1 MTGAVLSGAIAAVD
15 FDATKADV
23 RRAVEDFLTQL
34 FAKAP
39 DTDVA
44 RAAGYAALG
53 GGHRWRALV
62 AVAAGKIFRDDAL
75 QRVLPAACGV
85 ELAHAASLVLDDL
98 PSMDDAA
105 IRRGK
110 PCTHRA
116 FPAWAAE
123 MTPVFL
129 VTLAYRISLDIPS
142 VPAAARIKAALEL
155 SDAGMMMIEGQVHD
169 MRQDLAAGACD
180 EARLLT
186 CYRLKSATLYGA
198 AAKMGGILTGAD
210 DEDAARLQAA
220 GIDLGHAYQF
230 LDDVADV
237 VAGVAEVGKERGK
250 DAGKCTAIDLFGV
263 EGAGGRPR
271 SFNQEAYRIWL
282 GSERK
287 PIGCASLSPRRA
299 GKRASPRR
307 RAARC
312 RSAGCSR

>member
-1 MTGAVLSGAIAAVD
+1 MTDAVLSGAIAAVD
-15 FDATKADV
+15 FDATKAEV

-39 DTDVA
+39 DTEVA

-116 FPAWAAE
+116 FPAWAAD

-142 VPAAARIKAALEL
+142 VLPAARIKAALEL

-169 MRQDLAAGACD
+169 MRQDLSAGA
-180 EARLLT
+180 
-186 CYRLKSATLYGA
+186 AT
-198 AAKMGGILTGAD
+198 
-210 DEDAARLQAA
+210 
-220 GIDLGHAYQF
+220 
-230 LDDVADV
+230 
-237 VAGVAEVGKERGK
+237 
-250 DAGKCTAIDLFGV
+250 
-263 EGAGGRPR
+263 
-271 SFNQEAYRIWL
+271 
-282 GSERK
+282 
-287 PIGCASLSPRRA
+287 
-299 GKRASPRR
+299 KRACLPVT
-307 RAARC
+307 A
-312 RSAGCSR
+312 

>member
-1 MTGAVLSGAIAAVD
+1 
-15 FDATKADV
+15 
-23 RRAVEDFLTQL
+23 
-34 FAKAP
+34 
-39 DTDVA
+39 
-44 RAAGYAALG
+44 
-53 GGHRWRALV
+53 
-62 AVAAGKIFRDDAL
+62 
-75 QRVLPAACGV
+75 
-85 ELAHAASLVLDDL
+85 
-98 PSMDDAA
+98 MDDAA

-210 DEDAARLQAA
+210 DEDAAWLQAA
-220 GIDLGHAYQF
+220 GIDLGHAYS
-230 LDDVADV
+230 
-237 VAGVAEVGKERGK
+237 
-250 DAGKCTAIDLFGV
+250 I
-263 EGAGGRPR
+263 
-271 SFNQEAYRIWL
+271 
-282 GSERK
+282 
-287 PIGCASLSPRRA
+287 
-299 GKRASPRR
+299 PRR
-307 RAARC
+307 RRRC
-312 RSAGCSR
+312 RCRCR

>member
-1 MTGAVLSGAIAAVD
+1 MTGAVLSGAIAPVD

-34 FAKAP
+34 FANAP

-44 RAAGYAALG
+44 RAAGYAVLG

-75 QRVLPAACGV
+75 RHVLPAACGV

-116 FPAWAAE
+116 FPAWAAD

-142 VPAAARIKAALEL
+142 VPPLARIKAALEL

-169 MRQDLAAGACD
+169 MRQDLDGASE

-186 CYRLKSATLYGA
+186 CYRLKSAALYGA

-210 DEDAARLQAA
+210 DVDAARLQVA

-263 EGAGGRPR
+263 EGARR
-271 SFNQEAYRIWL
+271 KA
-282 GSERK
+282 SEFQAR
-287 PIGCASLSPRRA
+287 SLSHLERFGTEADWLRQLVTE
-299 GKRASPRR
+299 ASWK
-307 RAARC
+307 
-312 RSAGCSR
+312 SS

>member
-15 FDATKADV
+15 FDATKANV

-39 DTDVA
+39 DTEVA
-44 RAAGYAALG
+44 RAAGYAVLG

-116 FPAWAAE
+116 FPAWAAD

-129 VTLAYRISLDIPS
+129 VTLAYRTSLDIPS
-142 VPAAARIKAALEL
+142 VPPAARIKAALEL

-169 MRQDLAAGACD
+169 MRQDLDAGTRE

-186 CYRLKSATLYGA
+186 CYRLKSAALYGA

-263 EGAGGRPR
+263 EGA
-271 SFNQEAYRIWL
+271 
-282 GSERK
+282 
-287 PIGCASLSPRRA
+287 
-299 GKRASPRR
+299 RR
-307 RAARC
+307 RASEFQARSLSHLEGFGAEADWL
-312 RSAGCSR
+312 RQLVTEASWKAS